1 MASNIGYQIFG
12 QDVLTYDLKMFKNRL
27 CSVCSLFTTED
38 IGFVPFYRVLSQG
51 KTYTMDQILQIC
63 HEMGYDQEFREMI
76 LLDSIVFNQDRHMGN
91 FGFMVHNETQKII
104 GFSPLFD
111 FNVSMLCNAMPEDF
125 RDYEAY
131 ERNYMVG
138 HKLGGEFLD
147 VGRAIMTEELRE
159 KLPEQ
164 IILPHHEKYNMSA
177 DRMSALQHVL
187 DSQYNKLISESY
199 VVQMCA
205 ENEPENTFEE
215 RIPRM

>member
-1 MASNIGYQIFG
+1 
-12 QDVLTYDLKMFKNRL
+12 
-27 CSVCSLFTTED
+27 
-38 IGFVPFYRVLSQG
+38 
-51 KTYTMDQILQIC
+51 
-63 HEMGYDQEFREMI
+63 
-76 LLDSIVFNQDRHMGN
+76 
-91 FGFMVHNETQKII
+91 
-104 GFSPLFD
+104 
-111 FNVSMLCNAMPEDF
+111 
-125 RDYEAY
+125 
-131 ERNYMVG
+131 MVG